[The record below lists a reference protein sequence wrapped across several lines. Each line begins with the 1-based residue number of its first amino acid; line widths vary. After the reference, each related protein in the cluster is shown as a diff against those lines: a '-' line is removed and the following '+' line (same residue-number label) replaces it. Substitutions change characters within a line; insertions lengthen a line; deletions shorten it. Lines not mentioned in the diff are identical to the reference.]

1 VSTLLIYARNITD
14 KLNSI
19 DDEQALKLKVDEA
32 LSVYDD
38 YMRNRAGEGGANG
51 TAQDEAGEAA
61 EPTAA

>member
-1 VSTLLIYARNITD
+1 MHGTLLT

-38 YMRNRAGEGGANG
+38 YMRNRAGEAGANG
-51 TAQDEAGEAA
+51 TAQDEAGEAT